1 VVEPDVADLAAEFDR
16 LRPYLLRVAYS
27 HLGSIS
33 EAEDAVQDTWVR
45 LQHWA
50 DGTIENL
57 RAWCTTTISRV
68 CLDVLTSARARR
80 ENYVGTWLPEPVVT
94 ETEAVGADPAE
105 SVTLDESVSMALLVV
120 LESLTPAERCSFL
133 LHDVFGYRFEEI
145 ADVVGREPAAA
156 RQLAS
161 RARRAVRAERP
172 RHSVSADEQLT
183 VVRAFMKATEWP
195 RL

>member
-105 SVTLDESVSMALLVV
+105 SVTLDASVSMALLVV
-120 LESLTPAERCSFL
+120 LESAPERQ
-133 LHDVFGYRFEEI
+133 R
-145 ADVVGREPAAA
+145 
-156 RQLAS
+156 
-161 RARRAVRAERP
+161 
-172 RHSVSADEQLT
+172 
-183 VVRAFMKATEWP
+183 
-195 RL
+195 